1 VRTSPLLLA
10 CGLLAAWVGFS
21 GQAGQADQAL
31 PARAEQQPPAPPEV
45 APAAPA
51 APVSPAP
58 APPVSP
64 ILRVLPTGGL
74 RAETAALLLSGQE
87 GGLPLAVLAVPV
99 PGGGSGQTRVPVVVE
114 VDGPALLAGHEEGPL
129 RVEVCLYALSA
140 GGGVEAALL
149 DTVEV
154 GPDGLARLERS
165 GLKFHGELLLP
176 PGETSLRVLVRNPA
190 TRSVG
195 LKRISLAVPSFREGT
210 PAVLPPLFAEPGE
223 AWLVARAAE
232 GANALPGAPGLPAAR
247 PVLAADG
254 EARFQAL
261 TYRLRPG
268 QEPGL
273 TLELRK
279 RGAERRTEMP
289 VRLAERAAGAGSIDA
304 VGVAG
309 GIGTAFEVLSGSVAL
324 RGIEPGEYEVRLVLP
339 GPVGPVFSPAL
350 PVLVAPGSAGRT
362 WAALGSPGA
371 AASEAESANVANPA
385 RGKGSPKRHRFA
397 AGPLKAAYKEALRPL
412 ATGDEAGARAAVSAF
427 ETTHLVTGPET
438 LAPEDLVEVQARV
451 VGELSRR
458 DPESVVALLL
468 LYERLYHESLGRRAY
483 LLANHDG
490 ELVFGLAEVYVRQSR
505 SPAAKELAAG
515 FLVDLARE
523 QTGISMTTFTRRA
536 LSRALAYDPGNEGA
550 LLTFAVETG
559 RRGDARGAADFLERL
574 LRHHPKSVEGHL
586 RLGLARMR
594 LGDASRA
601 RQQLGE
607 VIAADPPAEDRW
619 MLSLAYQELA
629 RLQLGGGDA
638 KAAARTVEE
647 GLKRL
652 PGDEELL
659 LEQAALL
666 DRAGEHGR
674 AREVLGGIEARA
686 DGDSTPRHRYNQ
698 PADMALDRA
707 WRALQARAA
716 AHLPAFA
723 AAARPGGSSP

>member
-1 VRTSPLLLA
+1 VRISPLLLA
-10 CGLLAAWVGFS
+10 RGLLAAWVGFS
-21 GQAGQADQAL
+21 GQAL
-31 PARAEQQPPAPPEV
+31 PARAEPQAPAPAVPPPTSAGAASVAGAGAV
-45 APAAPA
+45 APAA
-51 APVSPAP
+51 VP
-58 APPVSP
+58 APPASP
-64 ILRVLPTGGL
+64 PLRVLPTGGL

-129 RVEVCLYALSA
+129 RVEVCLYALGA

-176 PGETSLRVLVRNPA
+176 PGETSLRVLVRNPT

-195 LKRISLAVPSFREGT
+195 LKRITFSVPSFREVT

-223 AWLVARAAE
+223 AWLVAHAAE
-232 GANALPGAPGLPAAR
+232 GAAALPGAPGLPAAR
-247 PVLAADG
+247 PVLAPDG
-254 EARFQAL
+254 NAAFQAL
-261 TYRLRPG
+261 VYRLGPDAA
-268 QEPGL
+268 L

-289 VRLAERAAGAGSIDA
+289 VRLAERAVGAGGS
-304 VGVAG
+304 G
-309 GIGTAFEVLSGSVAL
+309 GFEVVSGSVAL
-324 RGIEPGEYEVRLVLP
+324 RGIEPGEYEVRLALP

-350 PVLVAPGSAGRT
+350 PVLVASGSAGRT
-362 WAALGSPGA
+362 WATLGGPAGSEG
-371 AASEAESANVANPA
+371 SEAEANPGDLA
-385 RGKGSPKRHRFA
+385 RQRGSQPKRHRFA
-397 AGPLKAAYKEALRPL
+397 AGPLRAAYKEAIRPL
-412 ATGDEAGARAAVSAF
+412 AAGDEAGARTAVVAF
-427 ETTHLVTGPET
+427 ETAHLVTGPET

-468 LYERLYHESLGRRAY
+468 LYERLYHEALGRRAY

-490 ELVFGLAEVYVRQSR
+490 ERVFGLAEVYVRQSR
-505 SPAAKELAAG
+505 SPAAKQLAAG

-536 LSRALAYDPGNEGA
+536 LSRALTYDPGNEAA
-550 LLTFAVETG
+550 LLTFAVENG
-559 RRGDARGAADFLERL
+559 RRGEARAAAEFLERL
-574 LRHHPKSVEGHL
+574 LHHHPKSVEGHL
-586 RLGLARMR
+586 RLGLARAR

-601 RQQLGE
+601 RQQLAE
-607 VIAADPPAEDRW
+607 VVAAEPPAEDRW

-629 RLQLGGGDA
+629 RLQLSGGDA
-638 KAAARTVEE
+638 KAAAKTVED

-652 PGDEELL
+652 PGDAELL

-674 AREVLGGIEARA
+674 AREVLDSIQARA

-698 PADMALDRA
+698 PADVALDRA

-716 AHLPAFA
+716 AQLPAV
-723 AAARPGGSSP
+723 AARPGGSTP